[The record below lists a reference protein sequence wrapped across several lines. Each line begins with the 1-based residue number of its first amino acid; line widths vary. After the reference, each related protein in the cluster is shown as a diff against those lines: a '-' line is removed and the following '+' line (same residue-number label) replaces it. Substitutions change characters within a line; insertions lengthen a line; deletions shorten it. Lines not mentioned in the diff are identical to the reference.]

1 MITKIN
7 SKVKWMVCAALFT
20 IYYPLF
26 TGCSDFLDILPMNE
40 TVLENFWTEK
50 EDVTN
55 VRKSC
60 YESLAS
66 KDAIC
71 RIGLWSELRSDN
83 LKAGGGVE
91 HDVNEILKEN
101 LLPSNSFCKWAKIY
115 ECINRC
121 NTVCYYAPK
130 VQAIDPNY
138 ALEEMKADVAE
149 VTTLRALCYF
159 YLIRTFRDV
168 PYTTEASIDDSQTFI
183 IPATP
188 FEGVLD
194 SLINSLER
202 VKDDAVKRYELET
215 VSGTYYSFPVENSS
229 RITRVA
235 VYALLADL
243 YLWKQDYDNAI
254 RYCDLALD
262 YKRQQYDD
270 LKARLG
276 GEIEEIDLFD
286 EIPMILESTAGSTT
300 CGSTYNAIFGN
311 GNSFES
317 IFELHFSTS
326 PNLENVWVRDYFGSA
341 TRDGRLTANDLMFDK
356 TQNVIDNKNKLYTKT
371 DGRFY
376 ESFSESSSSMNIGKY
391 VRSSVSYKTKGVG
404 NVTALGLNPKTRGDN
419 TAPWIFYRLTD
430 MMLIKA
436 EALVERE
443 APGDFNEAFRL
454 INLVNKRANNLTET
468 LKASDYVT
476 SKAEMQKLVM
486 DERQREFMF
495 EGKRWFDLVRYSRR
509 EGSTSYLTNAVLN
522 KIEGNAGAIRAK
534 FADMNYIYFPYA
546 KEELKVNSLLQQNPA
561 FSNGEDSNFKR

>member
-404 NVTALGLNPKTRGDN
+404 NVTALGLNSYTRGDN

-430 MMLIKA
+430 MILIKA

-522 KIEGNAGAIRAK
+522 KIEGNAGAIRTK